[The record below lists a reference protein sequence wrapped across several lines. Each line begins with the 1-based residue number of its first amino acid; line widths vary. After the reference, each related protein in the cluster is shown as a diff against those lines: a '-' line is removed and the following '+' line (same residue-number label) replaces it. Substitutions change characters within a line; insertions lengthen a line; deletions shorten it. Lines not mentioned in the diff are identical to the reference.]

1 MNGTAALG
9 ALLFAV
15 TMGAVT
21 AQARQI
27 SFKSCGGNVNA
38 VRMQP
43 CSSEPCAIKRGDTAR
58 IDMAFTSNQNTP
70 TLVIAISAML
80 DDDLE
85 LPLPMANRDG
95 CRGRGIQCPLREG
108 TAYTFNYKLKVE
120 PFYPKM
126 NTTAK
131 LNLSGARGTVACV
144 QFPVRLVD

>member
-9 ALLFAV
+9 VLLFAV
-15 TMGAVT
+15 TVGAAA
-21 AQARQI
+21 AQSRQI
-27 SFKSCGGNVNA
+27 SFKSCGGSVKS
-38 VRMQP
+38 VQMQP

-58 IDMAFTSNQNTP
+58 IDMTFTSNQNSP
-70 TLVIAISAML
+70 TLLMAISAML

-85 LPLPMANRDG
+85 LPLPMTNRDG
-95 CRGRGIQCPLREG
+95 CRGRGIQCPLREA

-131 LNLSGARGTVACV
+131 LNLTGAKGAVACV
-144 QFPVRLVD
+144 LFPIRLVD

>member
-9 ALLFAV
+9 VLAFAV
-15 TMGAVT
+15 TIGAAT

-27 SFKSCGGNVNA
+27 SFKSCGGTVKS
-38 VRMQP
+38 VQMQP

-58 IDMAFTSNQNTP
+58 IDMAFTSNQNSP
-70 TLVIAISAML
+70 TLVMVISAL
-80 DDDLE
+80 LEDDLE
-85 LPLPMANRDG
+85 LPLPMTDSDG
-95 CRGRGIQCPLREG
+95 CKGRGIQCPLQEG
-108 TAYTFNYKLKVE
+108 TAYTFNYKLKIQ

-131 LNLSGARGTVACV
+131 LNLTGARGTVACV